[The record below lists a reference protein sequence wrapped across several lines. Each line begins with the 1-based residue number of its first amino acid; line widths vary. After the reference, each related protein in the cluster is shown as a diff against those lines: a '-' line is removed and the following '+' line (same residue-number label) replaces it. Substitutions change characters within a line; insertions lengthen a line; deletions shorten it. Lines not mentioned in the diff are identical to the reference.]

1 MSLIEQLTSDVK
13 DAMRAGETL
22 RRDTL
27 RMTLAAMKNR
37 RIETG
42 QDLDEYQQLAVLLS
56 AVKSRTDSVTQYEA
70 NDRQDLA
77 DQERAEI
84 EVLQGYL
91 PKQLSEEETAEI
103 VRAKIGEL
111 GLTSKSEMGQVM
123 KAIMADHK
131 GALDGK
137 LVQRLAAQEL
147 A

>member
-42 QDLDEYQQLAVLLS
+42 QDLDEDQQLAVLLS

-84 EVLQGYL
+84 AVLQGYL